1 MNKRHPIE
9 QLCGNRFLNRPLPVG
24 GAQRAVGRHG
34 DALRVAVVDQLLLGQ
49 IWVTFDLGERKQRQK
64 EAHGPETLI
73 LRISAEMLLDNQSR
87 SVCVMQ

>member
-9 QLCGNRFLNRPLPVG
+9 QLCGNRFLNRPLPVR

-34 DALRVAVVDQLLLGQ
+34 DAMRVAVVDQLLLGQ
-49 IWVTFDLGERKQRQK
+49 IWVAFDLGECKQRQK

-73 LRISAEMLLDNQSR
+73 LCISAEILLDNQRR